1 MNIRNGKTGIMG
13 NPWNRI
19 IKNAMYDISGLPDWS
34 FRSYVDYNTKITSL
48 IDGRYFKTVPDCY
61 DILISSM
68 SYIAEGHSFYMF
80 KQNKDH
86 NAFPSIQFVFLD
98 PYNKKE
104 KEITPA
110 YIRDIDDF
118 RHYFKY
124 CMDYVEELN
133 RAHEYKLK
141 KKALA
146 EKKYVANSDDFENKI
161 YNLFDKYK
169 IDVSDITRSC
179 IIDGDISDPYTANVN
194 VYVKDID
201 IKFFVMLSTKD
212 YSVQVVNCWVN
223 CDCDVDFNSKEF
235 STLEKQILHNS
246 NKADIEKYIDL
257 VIEKI

>member
-1 MNIRNGKTGIMG
+1 MSEITGK
-13 NPWNRI
+13 
-19 IKNAMYDISGLPDWS
+19 YDWS
-34 FRSYVDYNTKITSL
+34 SKSYVDYASKITKL
-48 IDGRYFKTVPDCY
+48 IDGRYFKTDPDCY
-61 DILISSM
+61 DILVTSM
-68 SYIAEGHSFYMF
+68 CYIADGHSFYMF
-80 KQNKDH
+80 KQNKDN
-86 NAFPSIQFVFLD
+86 NAFPSIQMVFLD
-98 PYNKKE
+98 QHNKKE

-141 KKALA
+141 KKAWD

-179 IIDGDISDPYTANVN
+179 IIDGDISDPYTADVD
-194 VYVKDID
+194 VYVKDIY
-201 IKFFVMLSTKD
+201 IRFFVMLSPKD
-212 YSVQVVNCWVN
+212 YSVQVMNVWVN
-223 CDCDVDFNSKEF
+223 CDCQELDFNSKEF
-235 STLEKQILHNS
+235 STLEKQILHNT

-257 VIEKI
+257 VSEKI

>member
-1 MNIRNGKTGIMG
+1 MG
-13 NPWNRI
+13 NPWNRTI
-19 IKNAMYDISGLPDWS
+19 RNVMSEITGKDDWS
-34 FRSYVDYNTKITSL
+34 FKSFVDYNTKITSL

-86 NAFPSIQFVFLD
+86 NAFPSIQMVFLD

-141 KKALA
+141 KKAWD

-161 YNLFDKYK
+161 YNLFGKYK
-169 IDVSDITRSC
+169 IDVSDVTRTC
-179 IIDGDISDPYTANVN
+179 MLKDDIPDPYTANVK

-201 IKFFVMLSTKD
+201 IRFFVMLSPND
-212 YSVQVVNCWVN
+212 YSVKVVNCWVN
-223 CDCDVDFNSKEF
+223 CDCENVDFNSKEF
-235 STLEKQILHNS
+235 STLEKQILNNS
-246 NKADIEKYIDL
+246 NKTDIEKYIDL
-257 VIEKI
+257 VSEKI

>member
-1 MNIRNGKTGIMG
+1 MG
-13 NPWNRI
+13 NPWNRTI
-19 IKNAMYDISGLPDWS
+19 RNVMSEITGKDDWS
-34 FRSYVDYNTKITSL
+34 FKSFVDYNTKITSL

-86 NAFPSIQFVFLD
+86 NAFPSIQLVFLD

-124 CMDYVEELN
+124 CMDYVKELEQK
-133 RAHEYKLK
+133 HEYKLK
-141 KKALA
+141 KKAWD

-169 IDVSDITRSC
+169 ITVEDITR
-179 IIDGDISDPYTANVN
+179 INVMDDYISDPFTANVN
-194 VYVKDID
+194 VFVKDID
-201 IKFFVMLSTKD
+201 IRFFVMLSPND
-212 YSVQVVNCWVN
+212 YSVRVLNVCVN
-223 CDCDVDFNSKEF
+223 CDCEELDFNSKEF
-235 STLEKQILHNS
+235 TTLEKQILYNS
-246 NKADIEKYIDL
+246 NKTDIEKYIDL
-257 VIEKI
+257 VGEKI